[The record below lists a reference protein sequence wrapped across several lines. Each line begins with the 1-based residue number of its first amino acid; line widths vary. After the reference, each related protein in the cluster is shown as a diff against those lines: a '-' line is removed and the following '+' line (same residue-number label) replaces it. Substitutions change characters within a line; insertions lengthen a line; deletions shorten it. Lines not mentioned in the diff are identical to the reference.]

1 MIGEFPAQRPDN
13 EKNVSIWWRHH
24 AIRNY
29 INSKGTSSNI
39 ANVECR
45 VYASLSHMYRMAKSY
60 CNILACVIV
69 ILITFS
75 STFDN
80 FRCWQRW
87 KFHQNDMLV
96 SMHQCVTFADFHCSR
111 LMVMHVWIHINIWDK
126 RDFIRVFVYLYR
138 HDPEASFYSG
148 GCLRFEHC
156 LHLYF
161 SIGLIIHPYPGF
173 HSILAKTTINIGHGY
188 VTTSHGLMQR

>member
-1 MIGEFPAQRPDN
+1 MFPFDDVIMRYVTISFLKARVQILQMSSVEIMRHYLICTAWQNHIAISLHVSSSFWLHFRQRLHR
-13 EKNVSIWWRHH
+13 K
-24 AIRNY
+24 
-29 INSKGTSSNI
+29 
-39 ANVECR
+39 
-45 VYASLSHMYRMAKSY
+45 LS
-60 CNILACVIV
+60 
-69 ILITFS
+69 
-75 STFDN
+75 FDN
-80 FRCWQRW
+80 FRCRQRW

-161 SIGLIIHPYPGF
+161 FYWFNHSPMSGLSQHI
-173 HSILAKTTINIGHGY
+173 S
-188 VTTSHGLMQR
+188 